1 MPNQAQDISTRTE
14 ASAIADADL
23 MPIAVGGVWDKITG
37 AVLKGIFALA
47 ANKDATGGYA
57 GLTLFKINFK
67 NVANT
72 FTSFF
77 TNSNTAARTYTFQ
90 DKTHTVASAAIT
102 ATDQTASRALNTTYT
117 NPYAD
122 RSILV
127 VVSCRCVITLAGG
140 RADARAKSDTSTPPT
155 TVVSGAVGIQSGLLN
170 EDNAGHLVFVVPAGA
185 TQNYRVD
192 TVETNGTVAIG
203 KWFEYVL

>member
-1 MPNQAQDISTRTE
+1 MANQAQELSTRTE

-23 MPIAVGGVWDKITG
+23 MPIAVGGVWKKITG

-47 ANKDATGGYA
+47 ANKDASGGYA

-90 DKTHTVASAAIT
+90 DKTHTVADAAMT
-102 ATDQTASRALNTTYT
+102 TTDQTASRALNTTYT

-127 VVSCRCVITLAGG
+127 VVSVQCVATSAGG
-140 RADARAKSDTSTPPT
+140 QARAQGKSDTSTPPT
-155 TVVSGAVGIQSGLLN
+155 TAASGGIGIAAGILN
-170 EDNAGHLVFVVPAGA
+170 DDNIFQMTFVVPAGT

-192 TVETNGTVAIG
+192 KTEVNGTVTLNR
-203 KWFEYVL
+203 WFEFVL